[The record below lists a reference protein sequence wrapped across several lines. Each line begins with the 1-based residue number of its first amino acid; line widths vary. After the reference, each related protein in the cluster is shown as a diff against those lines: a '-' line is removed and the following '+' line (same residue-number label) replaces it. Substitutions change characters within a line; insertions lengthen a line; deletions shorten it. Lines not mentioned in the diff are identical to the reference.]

1 LGKITSRNPNAKSEL
16 AGRGPRLR
24 SLEPG
29 FALAQSIL
37 PPQTTIILNSIADG
51 VFTVDL
57 NWRITFFNRAAEEIT
72 GILAAEA
79 LGRPC
84 CEVFRANVCE
94 TACVLNHTLETGK
107 QVVCQPIAI
116 LRADS
121 KEIPIT
127 VSTAL
132 LKDEQGKIIGGVET
146 FRDLSLVEDLRREIH
161 RQYRL
166 GDIISKSP
174 LMQKIFVLLPDIA
187 HTDSTVLI
195 QGESGTGKELV
206 ARALH
211 NLSRRAR
218 GPFVAVNCGALPDTL
233 LESELFGHTAGAFTD
248 AKRDRRGRFAM
259 AEGGTLFLDEFG
271 DVSPALQVRLL
282 RVLEERAYMPLG
294 SSKSVKADV
303 RIITATHKDL
313 ARLVAEGAFRK
324 DLYYRINVV
333 KLTLPRLAERKE
345 DIPLLAEHFIERF
358 NKLQNKNILGLSY
371 DALAIF
377 MRHDWPGNIREL
389 ENAIEHAFILCPQGL
404 IQPGHLPDHLRRE
417 SQPGALPA
425 SLSLKEQ
432 EKRVLREAL
441 ERNGWRRLAT
451 ARELGIDKN
460 TLRRKIKR
468 FALVPLEAGYPPKL
482 VK

>member
-1 LGKITSRNPNAKSEL
+1 MGKVKDQKSAVALEGEG
-16 AGRGPRLR
+16 AGGRRPQED
-24 SLEPG
+24 SP
-29 FALAQSIL
+29 ALAQPRLS
-37 PPQTTIILNSIADG
+37 PQTAIILDSIADG

-57 NWRITFFNRAAEEIT
+57 NWRITSFNRAAAEIT
-72 GILAAEA
+72 GVPAAEA

-94 TACVLNHTLETGK
+94 TACVLRHTMETG
-107 QVVCQPIAI
+107 QPVVSRTIAI
-116 LRADS
+116 LRADG
-121 KEIPIT
+121 KEIPIS

-132 LKDEQGKIIGGVET
+132 LRDAAGKIIGGVES
-146 FRDLSLVEDLRREIH
+146 FRDLTLVEELRRQIH

-166 GDIISKSP
+166 GDIISKSVS
-174 LMQKIFVLLPDIA
+174 MRRIFSLLPEIA
-187 HTDSTVLI
+187 RSDSTVLI

-211 NLSRRAR
+211 NLSRRSQ

-248 AKRDRRGRFAM
+248 ARRDRQGRFAL
-259 AEGGTLFLDEFG
+259 AEGGTLFLDEIG
-271 DVSPALQVRLL
+271 DISPALQVRLL

-303 RIITATHKDL
+303 RIVAASHKDL
-313 ARLVAEGAFRK
+313 AQQVEEGAFRP

-333 KLTLPRLAERKE
+333 KLTLPRLMERKE

-358 NKLQNKNILGLSY
+358 NRLQNKDILGLSY
-371 DALAIF
+371 DTLAIF
-377 MRHDWPGNIREL
+377 MRHPWPGNVREL

-404 IQPGHLPDHLRRE
+404 ILPEHLPEHLRRL
-417 SQPGALPA
+417 GPA
-425 SLSLKEQ
+425 GEAAPVGLSLKEQ
-432 EKRVLREAL
+432 EKRLLREAL
-441 ERNGWRRLAT
+441 ERHGWRRMAT

-468 FALVPLEAGYPPKL
+468 YGLTPPPEDQGL
-482 VK
+482 